1 LEVTGRITDKWD
13 VFFNYAY
20 MRAKIDKAAGTAAN
34 TQGMTPRN
42 TPKSSASLWT
52 TYKLPYGFKVGAGI
66 EYVGK
71 RYANDTESVL
81 VGGYTRVDAL
91 VEYNVNKWLG
101 VKLNV
106 KNLLNR
112 KYYEGVYQGNV
123 TPGTPRAFELSLT
136 AKF

>member
-1 LEVTGRITDKWD
+1 
-13 VFFNYAY
+13 
-20 MRAKIDKAAGTAAN
+20 
-34 TQGMTPRN
+34 
-42 TPKSSASLWT
+42 
-52 TYKLPYGFKVGAGI
+52 
-66 EYVGK
+66 
-71 RYANDTESVL
+71 
-81 VGGYTRVDAL
+81 
-91 VEYNVNKWLG
+91 